1 MAAQKSAVKTKPT
14 KAATAKTTKPRRKTS
29 PRRQGQTAAY
39 PKHSLQRATR
49 IASALLEQAAGK
61 ACGQREAASLFGL
74 SNPGGAFAVE
84 VASSLKYGLLERPA
98 SGQIQPTA
106 LARQILRPQSASDAI
121 EGYRQALLNAPVLS
135 EVYQHYRGEN
145 LPDDQ
150 FFRKSLSEKFGV
162 RTEDFAEFKQVFTES
177 LDAAQL
183 ITVHGDKSRLIDM
196 TSGLPDSAGT
206 ERLKKLERDASVGT
220 HDCCFVMQPFAGS
233 LGTYFELI
241 YRPAIEKAGLRAVRA
256 DAEIFAT
263 GKIMDQVWN
272 GINAARVLVAELTSR
287 NPNVYYEL
295 GLAHAMEKPVVL
307 VAAKEDDVPFDL
319 QHIRVIY
326 YDTSD
331 PFWGPKLI
339 DKVAEN
345 ILSAVS
351 NPEEAIFKHKR

>member
-1 MAAQKSAVKTKPT
+1 MTPKKPT
-14 KAATAKTTKPRRKTS
+14 SKPKATKKVAAKTTRPRRRS
-29 PRRQGQTAAY
+29 SSSRQGETAAY

-49 IASALLEQAAGK
+49 IAGAILEQAAGK
-61 ACGQREAASLFGL
+61 ACSQRDAATLFGL
-74 SNPGGAFAVE
+74 TNPGGAFAVE
-84 VASSLKYGLLERPA
+84 VASSLKYGLLDRPA

-106 LARQILRPQSASDAI
+106 LARKILRPQNPSDPI
-121 EGYRQALLNAPVLS
+121 EGYREALLKAPVLS

-150 FFRKSLSEKFGV
+150 FFRNSLAEKFGV
-162 RTEDFAEFKQVFTES
+162 KSEDFAEFKQIFIES
-177 LDAAQL
+177 LETAQL
-183 ITVHGDKSRLIDM
+183 LTVHGDKSRLVDV
-196 TSGLPDSAGT
+196 TSGVADVAGT

-220 HDCCFVMQPFAGS
+220 HDSCFVMQPFAPP

-256 DAEIFAT
+256 DADIFAT
-263 GKIMDQVWN
+263 GKIMDQVWS
-272 GINAARVLVAELTSR
+272 GINAARVLVAELTSK

-295 GLAHAMEKPVVL
+295 GLAHAMKKPVVL
-307 VAAKEDDVPFDL
+307 VSAREDDVPFDL

-326 YDTSD
+326 YDTTD

-345 ILSAVS
+345 ILSAIS
-351 NPEEAIFKHKR
+351 NPEEAIFRS